1 MPRRMAE
8 TWNTDNTKCCEDM
21 KQKELLF
28 TAGGNGKT
36 AQPLGKTV
44 WWFLIKSNTLLLCDT
59 AMLLGIYS
67 NELNIYIH
75 TKTYTQMFIV
85 VLFIISQTWKQLRCF
100 SVGEWVNKL

>member
-1 MPRRMAE
+1 MPRRLAE

-21 KQKELLF
+21 RQKELLF

-36 AQPLGKTV
+36 V
-44 WWFLIKSNTLLLCDT
+44 WGFLIKSNTLLPCDT

-85 VLFIISQTWKQLRCF
+85 VLFISSHTWKQLRCF
-100 SVGEWVNKL
+100 TLGEWINKL